1 MNCVRDAG
9 LHHMPGSF
17 MQAAFSISSEAKV
30 SGKDSNG
37 GVSQI
42 YENTSVNSNNFI
54 SFCHKQAVNVP
65 YPGEICPTHVTIK
78 CQQGV

>member
-1 MNCVRDAG
+1 MSGMLASIICLAPLCKQLSASQAKAEV
-9 LHHMPGSF
+9 PG
-17 MQAAFSISSEAKV
+17 KN
-30 SGKDSNG
+30 SNR
-37 GVSQI
+37 GVGQI
-42 YENTSVNSNNFI
+42 YENISVNSNNFI